1 MTGPN
6 PTDRGKL
13 GTKRHVLTDGQGI
26 PLSVVITSANTHDMK
41 AAMSVLDNIVVKKPS
56 SKINKEKQNLCLDKG
71 YDFRETE
78 NSVIK
83 KGYLPH
89 IPHRGG
95 QSITKGG
102 NHHSKRRRWVVER
115 TNSWHNRFRKHLVR
129 YEKKIENYFALVC
142 LGCCI
147 ITYRRIILG

>member
-26 PLSVVITSANTHDMK
+26 PLSVVITAANTHDMK
-41 AAMSVLDNIVVKKPS
+41 AAINTLDNIVVKRPS
-56 SKINKEKQNLCLDKG
+56 SRIYKERQNLCLDKG
-71 YDFRETE
+71 YDFQEIE
-78 NSVIK
+78 NGVIK
-83 KGYLPH
+83 KGYLSHIRQRGERVLTNHFPH
-89 IPHRGG
+89 H
-95 QSITKGG
+95 
-102 NHHSKRRRWVVER
+102 HHSRRWVVES
-115 TNSWHNRFRKHLVR
+115 TNSWHNRFRKLLIR

-147 ITYRRIILG
+147 IIYRRIILG

>member
-26 PLSVVITSANTHDMK
+26 PLSVVITAANTHDMK
-41 AAMSVLDNIVVKKPS
+41 AATNTLDNIVIKRPS
-56 SKINKEKQNLCLDKG
+56 SKMFKKKQNLCLDKG
-71 YDFRETE
+71 YDFQEIKDD
-78 NSVIK
+78 VIK

-89 IPHRGG
+89 IPHRGE
-95 QSITKGG
+95 QSTTKRS
-102 NHHSKRRRWVVER
+102 NHHIKRRRWVVER
-115 TNSWHNRFRKHLVR
+115 TNSWHNRFRKLLVR
-129 YEKKIENYFALVC
+129 YEKKREYYFALVC

-147 ITYRRIILG
+147 LIYRRIILG